1 MAKRA
6 KADDGKSK
14 DRILEAAMD
23 EFVEFGFY
31 GARTQRIA
39 DKAKVNKALIHYYF
53 TSKEKIY
60 DEALAKVFGLLMD
73 KLNAIG
79 DEPVPIENKME
90 QIMDVYISLF
100 TEHSGYFKFVVSEIL
115 RGGDKLRKMAVPR
128 FSEIPFN
135 PVNGKL
141 YKYFNDQM
149 KKGYIKKVNIIHLI
163 ISIIAQ
169 IAPVYFAKG
178 AIEKVTG
185 GFGIDKHIVDRFIK
199 DRKKFVIDLTMNG
212 IRK

>member
-14 DRILEAAMD
+14 ERILEAAMD

-53 TSKEKIY
+53 SSKEKIY
-60 DEALAKVFGLLMD
+60 EEALSKVFGLLME

-79 DEPVPIENKME
+79 DEPVPIEKKME
-90 QIMDVYISLF
+90 QIMDAYISIF
-100 TEHSGYFKFVVSEIL
+100 TEYSGYFRFVMSEVM
-115 RGGDKLRKMAVPR
+115 RGGEKLRKIAAPR
-128 FSEIPFN
+128 FGEIPFN
-135 PVNGKL
+135 PINGKL
-141 YKYFNDQM
+141 HKYFKDQM
-149 KKGYIKKVNIIHLI
+149 KKGNIKRVNIIHLI
-163 ISIIAQ
+163 ISIVAQ
-169 IAPVYFAKG
+169 VAPVYFAKG

-185 GFGIDKHIVDRFIK
+185 GFGIDKYVVDRFIK
-199 DRKKFVIDLTMNG
+199 ERKKFVIELTMNG